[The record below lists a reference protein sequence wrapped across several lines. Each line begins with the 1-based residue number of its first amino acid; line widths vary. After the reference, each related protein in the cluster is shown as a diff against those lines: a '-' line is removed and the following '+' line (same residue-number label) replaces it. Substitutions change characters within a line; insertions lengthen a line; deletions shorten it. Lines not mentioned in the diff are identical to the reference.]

1 MNLAGIHDNSD
12 LPLFR
17 PLVFH
22 RSDSSYTLRDGK
34 MSYSSCREILRD
46 SLKQLGL
53 NPDDYGLHSLRS
65 GGITS
70 VVHNSCNSVSERLL
84 KLHGR
89 WKTDAAKDMYV
100 EESLNNRLRVTKF
113 LGL

>member
-1 MNLAGIHDNSD
+1 MYFPYFD
-12 LPLFR
+12 
-17 PLVFH
+17 
-22 RSDSSYTLRDGK
+22 
-34 MSYSSCREILRD
+34 
-46 SLKQLGL
+46 

-70 VVHNSCNSVSERLL
+70 LVHNSSNSVSERFL